1 MPEFRLKLD
10 ELRDLQKHELGP
22 NKYEH
27 RPPKRP
33 SRLARRLTPPPNR
46 QEPPDLTLFLYAGV
60 ALGLVL
66 IILALPYVIGYLFE
80 VLF

>member
-33 SRLARRLTPPPNR
+33 SRLPRRLTPPPNR
-46 QEPPDLTLFLYAGV
+46 QEPPDLSLFLYAGA

-66 IILALPYVIGYLFE
+66 IIVALPYVIGYLFE

>member
-1 MPEFRLKLD
+1 VPEFRLKLD

-22 NKYEH
+22 KKYEH
-27 RPPKRP
+27 QPPRRP

-46 QEPPDLTLFLYAGV
+46 QEPPDLSLFLYAGA
-60 ALGLVL
+60 ALGVVLVVV
-66 IILALPYVIGYLFE
+66 ALPYVVGYLFE

>member
-33 SRLARRLTPPPNR
+33 SRLARRLTPPP
-46 QEPPDLTLFLYAGV
+46 DITAALTNV
-60 ALGLVL
+60 NTPEEWNALRVSKSS
-66 IILALPYVIGYLFE
+66 
-80 VLF
+80 